1 MDLIQ
6 YIISKRM
13 EPELPSVADNTNIN
27 DARQPGDFKSI
38 TFSNYKQTAVRS
50 KLIENMINGRI
61 EPACHWCCELIC
73 AGHFMD
79 LWEIILHFV
88 GKHIHIG
95 NPKITIYLEKRFE
108 LFRNIM
114 EQGNFTHE
122 LQLRNHPTIRE
133 LFAEI
138 ICTLTTSN
146 RKNSFETIKI
156 NREEEFDMT
165 QMTDRLKAPTIQY
178 AVPIMKEDDPKELF
192 IAINEFAYHLS
203 PDSRNVFT
211 ACYWIEWIIEFD
223 LLCKKRKQATK
234 CQTRTYVPV
243 ENKYKNDIIWLI
255 WDAIFE
261 KSNTINSPYITQLL
275 ASLRNIFCIKYSQTT
290 AKKRRYLIYFAVTL
304 VIDQVPTDIPL
315 MPNKPVITTVV
326 SQINH
331 IYKQIK
337 KNEQKPSTDYL
348 FKNLEKE
355 VAMER
360 SLRKMDLVNSIDIT
374 NK

>member
-1 MDLIQ
+1 
-6 YIISKRM
+6 M
-13 EPELPSVADNTNIN
+13 EPDLPSVADNTNIN

-114 EQGNFTHE
+114 EQGNFTQE

-165 QMTDRLKAPTIQY
+165 QMTERLKAPTIQY

-255 WDAIFE
+255 WDAIFD

-275 ASLRNIFCIKYSQTT
+275 ASLRNIFCIKYSQAT

-315 MPNKPVITTVV
+315 MPNKPVITTAV

-348 FKNLEKE
+348 FKNLENE

-360 SLRKMDLVNSIDIT
+360 SLRKMELVNSIDIT

>member
-1 MDLIQ
+1 
-6 YIISKRM
+6 M

-27 DARQPGDFKSI
+27 DARQPGDFKSVS
-38 TFSNYKQTAVRS
+38 FSNYKQTAVRS
-50 KLIENMINGRI
+50 KLIESMINGKV

-79 LWEIILHFV
+79 IWEIILHFV

-95 NPKITIYLEKRFE
+95 NPKIVIYLEKRFD
-108 LFRNIM
+108 LFRGIM
-114 EQGNFTHE
+114 EQGNFTYE
-122 LQLRNHPTIRE
+122 MQLRNHPTIRE
-133 LFAEI
+133 LFSEV

-165 QMTDRLKAPTIQY
+165 QMTDRLKAPNIHY
-178 AVPIMKEDDPKELF
+178 AERIMKEDDPKELY

-203 PDSRNVFT
+203 SDSHSIFN
-211 ACYWIEWIIEFD
+211 ACYWIEWMIEFE
-223 LLCKKRKQATK
+223 LICKKRKQPSK
-234 CQTRTYVPV
+234 CQTRTLVPV
-243 ENKYKNDIIWLI
+243 DNKYKNDIIWIL
-255 WDAIFE
+255 WDAIFN
-261 KSNTINSPYITQLL
+261 KCDTLNNPYINQLL
-275 ASLRNIFCIKYSQTT
+275 TSLRNIFCIKYSAGT

-304 VIDQVPTDIPL
+304 VIDHVPTNIPL
-315 MPNKPVITTVV
+315 MPNKPLITTAV
-326 SQINH
+326 SQINL

-355 VAMER
+355 VAFEK
-360 SLRKMDLVNSIDIT
+360 SLRKMELVNSIDIT
-374 NK
+374 HK